1 MVVIAIDMGGGKTTC
16 AISEDIAPTLSCTHG
31 GAPAILRDDY
41 SDHDEHISGCG
52 DR

>member
-31 GAPAILRDDY
+31 GGAGMDGNGHGRHPERI
-41 SDHDEHISGCG
+41 
-52 DR
+52 